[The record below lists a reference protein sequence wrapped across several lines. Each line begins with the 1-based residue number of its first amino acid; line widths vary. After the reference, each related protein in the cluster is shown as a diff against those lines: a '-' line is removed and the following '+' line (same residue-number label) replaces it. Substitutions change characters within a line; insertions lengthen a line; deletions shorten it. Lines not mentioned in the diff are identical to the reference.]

1 MEMIFAVHHCRWRSK
16 RQYLD
21 LRARGAGECRKLHK
35 ELHYFTS
42 SGNSIQA
49 INGDEIRKA
58 RNINN
63 IRN

>member
-1 MEMIFAVHHCRWRSK
+1 MEMIFTVHHCRWRSK

-21 LRARGAGECRKLHK
+21 LRARVPGGCRKLHK
-35 ELHYFTS
+35 ELHDFTS

-49 INGDEIRKA
+49 INGVEIRKA